1 VKILSIAGVNLRR
14 TLRERTNLFFVFIFP
29 MLLILVL
36 GVAFGGEFTPRVGL
50 VVQSGDPLAREL
62 ADQLRAAD
70 GIDVRAVDDADA
82 VVAGVERGELEAAVV
97 IPADYDRAVRAGR
110 TTEVRYVL
118 RPGQQGQQIG
128 SIISAVVDEQ
138 SGLLRAARFTEQ
150 EAGVSFDEGRRRAEE
165 AAAAVPLATVSMS
178 VAGESDDAALPEGRF
193 DTGASS
199 QLLVFLFITA
209 LTGAAALIES
219 RRVGVSRRMLATPT
233 PSWQIVA
240 GEGLGRFSV
249 AAVQA
254 IVIMVGS
261 ALLFG
266 VDWGD
271 PVGAAVLTIAFG
283 LVATGAGLLMG
294 AVARS
299 TEQATAVGLLVGLG
313 MAALGGTMMPLEFF
327 PSTMRLVAHGTP
339 HAWAVDGFTELVRH
353 GGTLGDILVP
363 VAVLLAAAA
372 VLLALASW
380 QLRRSIAR

>member
-50 VVQSGDPLAREL
+50 VVESGDPLAGQL

-128 SIISAVVDEQ
+128 SIISSVVDEQ
-138 SGLLRAARFTEQ
+138 AGLLRAARFAER

-165 AAAAVPLATVSMS
+165 AAAAVPLATVSAS
-178 VAGESDDAALPEGRF
+178 VAGESDAARPEGRF
-193 DTGASS
+193 DVGASS
-199 QLLVFLFITA
+199 QLLMFLFITA

-261 ALLFG
+261 ALVFG

-271 PVGAAVLTIAFG
+271 PLGAAVLTVAFG

-363 VAVLLAAAA
+363 VAVLLTAAA